1 MQTKMIPRTASY
13 QVCSIFF
20 SEITISFI
28 LNSINRYCS
37 FPTGET
43 TRIASLAL
51 GKILKSVGRVIVEI
65 EFHVK

>member
-1 MQTKMIPRTASY
+1 MIPRTASY
-13 QVCSIFF
+13 QVCSNFF
-20 SEITISFI
+20 FFLITTCFI

-51 GKILKSVGRVIVEI
+51 GKILKSVGRV
-65 EFHVK
+65 FFFWKLNYM

>member
-1 MQTKMIPRTASY
+1 MIPRTASY

-20 SEITISFI
+20 FFFEITTCFI
-28 LNSINRYCS
+28 LNSIKRYCS

-51 GKILKSVGRVIVEI
+51 GKILKSVGRVILEI